1 MSRIHEALKKAE
13 EERSLGGWA
22 DETKLDDC
30 AVAES
35 VHSDEVARQSPE
47 ILSLLRPVEA
57 FSTSKCLRFD
67 ELRQR
72 CRKPGWKFDADTI
85 VFGNKLSSAR
95 CAEQFRTL
103 RSRLYSLRGA
113 PPLHTLLVTS
123 TLPAEGK
130 TFVAANL
137 AQAIVR
143 QPGRRALLIDADL
156 RASRLHLPLGAPAA
170 PGLADYLREEAD
182 EFSIMQSDTQ
192 GNLFLIPAG
201 KPVSNPAELL
211 ANTRLKG
218 LLDRLTPLFDW
229 IILDAPPVLPVADA
243 SVLAELCDGVIFV
256 VRAGSTAFDLAQT
269 ACQEFRGKNLLG
281 VVLNRAEEEASYG
294 AYSYYAGNG
303 FDKR

>member
-13 EERSLGGWA
+13 EERSPTAWA
-22 DETKLDDC
+22 EETKPGDC

-35 VHSDEVARQSPE
+35 AHSDGVAQRSPE
-47 ILSLLRPVEA
+47 ILSLPTPVEP
-57 FSTSKCLRFD
+57 FPTSKCLRLD

-103 RSRLYSLRGA
+103 RSRLYSVRGT
-113 PPLHTLLVTS
+113 PPIRTLLVTS
-123 TLPAEGK
+123 TLPGEGK

-137 AQAIVR
+137 GQAIVR
-143 QPGRRALLIDADL
+143 QPERRALLIDADL
-156 RASRLHLPLGAPAA
+156 RASRLHCPLGAPSS
-170 PGLADYLREEAD
+170 PGLSDYLRGEAD
-182 EFSIMQSDTQ
+182 EFSIMQSDAQ

-201 KPVSNPAELL
+201 KPASNPAELL
-211 ANTRLKG
+211 ANMQLKS
-218 LLDRLTPLFDW
+218 LLDRLAPLFDW

-243 SVLAELCDGVIFV
+243 SVLAGLCDGVIFV

-269 ACQEFRGKNLLG
+269 ACQELREKNLLG
-281 VVLNRAEEEASYG
+281 VVLNRAEEEATYG
-294 AYSYYAGNG
+294 AYSYYAGSG
-303 FDKR
+303 SDRR